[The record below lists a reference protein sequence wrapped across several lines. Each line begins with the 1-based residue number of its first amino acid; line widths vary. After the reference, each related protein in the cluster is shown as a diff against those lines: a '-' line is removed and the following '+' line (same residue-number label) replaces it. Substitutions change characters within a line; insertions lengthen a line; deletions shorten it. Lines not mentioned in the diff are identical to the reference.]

1 MSLHTPA
8 ERFRRLAVLVAA
20 AAALLGGVAAGCS
33 SSEETSSSAP
43 APAAASP
50 SSTTAST
57 APAQNAGQE
66 VERFNDPTAPVEVT
80 VGQTFQITFP
90 ADAGNCFSWD
100 LTTTDSPVVSL
111 VTSRPS
117 AITDTADDPA
127 LTGESD
133 TDVFEFTANEAGQVD
148 LAFSE
153 ISPCEPGTTEATKS
167 VTVIVTAS

>member
-1 MSLHTPA
+1 MSFLTPA
-8 ERFRRLAVLVAA
+8 ERFRRLPVVVLAAVALV
-20 AAALLGGVAAGCS
+20 GGVAAGCS
-33 SSEETSSSAP
+33 SSEDTSSTST
-43 APAAASP
+43 
-50 SSTTAST
+50 TTAST